1 MRGKSKFKFFGIF
14 LLFFKAFGVLYL
26 EKSSNLAKKGGLYN
40 YFSSILAN
48 SVLLGGNPLSQ
59 LGKLIVDIDFLKY
72 AESALLFHF
81 NIFFEEKTHE
91 IQEYNSIS
99 RKNIILS
106 PPLNY

>member
-1 MRGKSKFKFFGIF
+1 M
-14 LLFFKAFGVLYL
+14 LYL
-26 EKSSNLAKKGGLYN
+26 EKSSNLAKKEGLNN

-81 NIFFEEKTHE
+81 NIFFEEEKTRA
-91 IQEYNSIS
+91 IQEYNSIL

>member
-1 MRGKSKFKFFGIF
+1 MRGKSQFEFFGIF
-14 LLFFKAFGVLYL
+14 IIIFQSLWRALLKKIIKFG
-26 EKSSNLAKKGGLYN
+26 KKKGGLYN

-106 PPLNY
+106 PPLN

>member
-1 MRGKSKFKFFGIF
+1 M
-14 LLFFKAFGVLYL
+14 LYL
-26 EKSSNLAKKGGLYN
+26 EKSSNLAKKEGLNN

-81 NIFFEEKTHE
+81 NIF
-91 IQEYNSIS
+91 
-99 RKNIILS
+99 
-106 PPLNY
+106 